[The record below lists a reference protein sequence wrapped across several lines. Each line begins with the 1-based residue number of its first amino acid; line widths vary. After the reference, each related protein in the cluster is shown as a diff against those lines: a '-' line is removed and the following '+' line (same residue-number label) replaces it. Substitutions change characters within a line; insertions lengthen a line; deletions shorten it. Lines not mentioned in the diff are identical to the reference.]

1 LVAQLSVVRPCH
13 PWYVDFGKIKKDM
26 IWKEDSIT
34 GLVFVPFWKKTSV
47 EHRQNNIIKDSEQFA
62 GGTGGQT
69 EATQL

>member
-1 LVAQLSVVRPCH
+1 
-13 PWYVDFGKIKKDM
+13 M